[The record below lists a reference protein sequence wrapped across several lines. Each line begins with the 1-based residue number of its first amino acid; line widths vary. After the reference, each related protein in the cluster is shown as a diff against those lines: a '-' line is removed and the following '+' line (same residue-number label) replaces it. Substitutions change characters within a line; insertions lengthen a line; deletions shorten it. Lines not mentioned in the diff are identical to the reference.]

1 MTEILHHL
9 EENELSFGSVTP
21 PIFQTSIF
29 NYKNFKD
36 FKNALLDEPN
46 SYIYTRGNN
55 PTVNILEKKLA
66 ELEHG
71 EKAKL
76 VSSGIA
82 AISNSILAFVKSGD
96 HIICVKDTYSWT
108 KKLMENYLSRFNI
121 SHTYVEGNDII
132 EIKNA
137 IKPNTKIIY
146 LESPTTFTF
155 KLQNLKEISTLSKK
169 HGIKTIIDNT
179 WATPIFQN
187 PIDYGIDI
195 VIHSASKYL
204 GGHSDLVAGII
215 IGKKE
220 DIRKIFET
228 EFQNIGTV
236 PDPFVA
242 WLILRG
248 LRTLHIRMER
258 HYKSSMEIVNFL
270 KKHKKVESVLYPF
283 DKDYKQIQLA
293 KKQMRGG
300 SGLLSFKLKTRDLNK
315 IIKFTNSIN
324 FFKRAVSWGG
334 YESLI
339 IPYAVTLKENE
350 LSNNENISL
359 IRIHVGLENTELLM
373 NDLNNALKNI

>member
-1 MTEILHHL
+1 
-9 EENELSFGSVTP
+9 
-21 PIFQTSIF
+21 
-29 NYKNFKD
+29 
-36 FKNALLDEPN
+36 
-46 SYIYTRGNN
+46 
-55 PTVNILEKKLA
+55 
-66 ELEHG
+66 
-71 EKAKL
+71 
-76 VSSGIA
+76 
-82 AISNSILAFVKSGD
+82 
-96 HIICVKDTYSWT
+96 
-108 KKLMENYLSRFNI
+108 MENYLSRFNI